1 MYNMVT
7 TVDDAVLYSRSL
19 LREQNVSDLTK
30 KNMRSEK
37 NKPYTKVLET
47 DHRSKC
53 NFAKI

>member
-1 MYNMVT
+1 MVT